1 MSVAPDFLLQS
12 APDTRPKAAAA
23 KPPTN
28 SSEPKQGKA
37 SSFSDVYAK
46 ERQSKAAERK
56 DDTTK
61 MAKGSGDSTASKGAA
76 PTAAAADK
84 PAVAESGKVL
94 PDDEVDKEP
103 DVTDP
108 LLLLGLNPLLPVE
121 EAGLPKA
128 EVPTETADALL
139 PGGAGALLASSGLTG
154 ATVDTTQDPEL
165 DLLEGLPGMRQSLEM
180 NAQGQQP
187 LSPGALAAQKAVD
200 PTEGDFNSKLAALSG
215 VLDENKEGKDDS
227 AIGERLASAL
237 EIEQPKSRESLTDA
251 RTDALASR
259 LSALSQAIS
268 QQNNVTPRT
277 QLVPGQPLAMQ
288 QGGWSE
294 AVVDRVMWLS
304 SQNLK
309 SAEIQL
315 DPAELGRMEVRID
328 MRQDQTQVTFISA
341 HAGVREQ
348 LEGQVHRL
356 REMFIQQGM
365 DQPNVNVGDQ
375 SMSRGWQGG
384 DDARQHAHGSNGTR
398 SDGDE
403 EQLVG
408 VSEIRAGT
416 TSTSRGLVDY
426 YA

>member
-28 SSEPKQGKA
+28 SSEPRQNKA

-46 ERQSKAAERK
+46 ERQSKASERK
-56 DDTTK
+56 DDATK
-61 MAKGSGDSTASKGAA
+61 MAKASGEPAASKSAA
-76 PTAAAADK
+76 PTTAAADK
-84 PAVAESGKVL
+84 PAIAESGKVL
-94 PDDEVDKEP
+94 PDDEVDKES

-108 LLLLGLNPLLPVE
+108 LLLLGLNPLLPQE
-121 EAGLPKA
+121 GSLPETEA
-128 EVPTETADALL
+128 PTDTLDALL
-139 PGGAGALLASSGLTG
+139 PGGAGALLASTGLTG
-154 ATVDTTQDPEL
+154 VVADVSQEPEL
-165 DLLEGLPGMRQSLEM
+165 DVLDSLPGMRQALEM
-180 NAQGQQP
+180 GVQGQQP

-200 PTEGDFNSKLAALSG
+200 PTEEDFNSKFAALSDIFG
-215 VLDENKEGKDDS
+215 ESKEGKDEPVS
-227 AIGERLASAL
+227 GERLTNAL
-237 EIEQPKSRESLTDA
+237 ELEQPKGRETPSDA
-251 RTDALASR
+251 RADALASR

-268 QQNNVTPRT
+268 QQSNVAARA
-277 QLVPGQPLAMQ
+277 QLIPGQPLAMQ
-288 QGGWSE
+288 QGAWSE

-384 DDARQHAHGSNGTR
+384 DDGRQQARGGNSSAENN
-398 SDGDE
+398 DD
-403 EQLVG
+403 EQLIG
-408 VSEIRAGT
+408 MSEIRAGGAA
-416 TSTSRGLVDY
+416 TSRGLVDY